1 MKKVDY
7 IHPIQIGELLRKR
20 RKELGLRLEDLAD
33 DFISPST
40 ISNIE
45 RGITYVNEEKVRYV
59 ADKLEVNLERIH
71 DLLAKEKQEE
81 EQIVLKL
88 AAIENMVDLMNPDK
102 GLEHLRKLEI
112 PGNHKLTGIVH
123 FLRGKVYLKKKNW
136 IKAQNHF
143 LEAIR
148 IMEQKEERSLTNIK
162 AASYHELSRIA
173 YINNDLSQALKY
185 IEEGIEY
192 FCEDGER
199 LYYKYI
205 LHISRIIYLNKA
217 ERLEEALRKI
227 ESLWQEMKEIESMD
241 MVLELYKVR
250 ISILIKLK
258 LFDEAIGYGKQG
270 IEAARINGK
279 TEQACELWLLNGQ
292 IYLAMKKWEEAENC
306 FLTVLNLQEKS
317 KTAPLKMCAKTNLGL
332 AYLEQKRWSEAEQI
346 LQEAIQLCQKSSGQ
360 SDLETFMA
368 LGECYFRQSRYKES
382 IPYFEKAQD
391 LAKKGADRERE
402 HKIIL
407 KLARCYE
414 RGNSEKFRQYVTKLY
429 EIEIAAE
436 EEWEFSAR
444 L

>member
-1 MKKVDY
+1 MDY

-88 AAIENMVDLMNPDK
+88 TAIENMVDLMNPDK
-102 GLEHLRKLEI
+102 GLEHLRKLEV
-112 PGNHKLTGIVH
+112 PGNHKLAGIVH

-136 IKAQNHF
+136 VKAQNHF

-162 AASYHELSRIA
+162 AASYYELSRIA
-173 YINNDLSQALKY
+173 YINNDLSQALGY
-185 IEEGIEY
+185 IEEGIEH
-192 FCEDGER
+192 FREDGER

-205 LHISRIIYLNKA
+205 LHIFRIIYLNKA
-217 ERLEEALRKI
+217 ERLEESLRKI
-227 ESLWQEMKEIESMD
+227 ESLWQKLKEIESVD

-258 LFDEAIGYGKQG
+258 LYDEAIGYARQG

-279 TEQACELWLLNGQ
+279 TEQACELWLLNGK
-292 IYLAMKKWEEAENC
+292 IYLAMKKWEEAVNC
-306 FLTVLNLQEKS
+306 FLTVLNLQEKL
-317 KTAPLKMCAKTNLGL
+317 KADPLKMYAKTYLGL
-332 AYLEQKRWSEAEQI
+332 AYLEQKRWPDAEQI

-360 SDLETFMA
+360 ADLETYMA
-368 LGECYFRQSRYKES
+368 LGECYFRQSRFKEA
-382 IPYFEKAQD
+382 IPYYEKAQD
-391 LAKKGADRERE
+391 LARRGADREGE

-414 RGNSEKFRQYVTKLY
+414 QEDPEKFRQYVTRLY
-429 EIEIAAE
+429 EIEIAVE
-436 EEWEFSAR
+436 EEREFSVQ

>member
-1 MKKVDY
+1 MDY

-33 DFISPST
+33 DFVSPST

-59 ADKLEVNLERIH
+59 ADKLEVDLERIH

-81 EQIVLKL
+81 EQIILKL
-88 AAIENMVDLMNPDK
+88 TAIENMVDLMNPDK

-112 PGNHKLTGIVH
+112 PGNHKLMGIVH
-123 FLRGKVYLKKKNW
+123 YLRGKVYLKKKNW
-136 IKAQNHF
+136 VKAQNHF

-173 YINNDLSQALKY
+173 YINNDLNQALGY
-185 IEEGIEY
+185 IEEGIEH
-192 FCEDGER
+192 FREDGER

-227 ESLWQEMKEIESMD
+227 ESLWQEIKEIESMD

-258 LFDEAIGYGKQG
+258 LYDEAIGYARQG

-279 TEQACELWLLNGQ
+279 TEQACELWLLNGK

-306 FLTVLNLQEKS
+306 FLTVLNLQEKL
-317 KTAPLKMCAKTNLGL
+317 KTDPLKMCAKTYLGL
-332 AYLEQKRWSEAEQI
+332 SYLEQKRWPEAEKI
-346 LQEAIQLCQKSSGQ
+346 LLEAIQLCQKSNQ
-360 SDLETFMA
+360 QEDLETYMA
-368 LGECYFRQSRYKES
+368 LGECYFRQSRFKEA
-382 IPYFEKAQD
+382 IPFYEKAQD
-391 LAKKGADRERE
+391 LARKGSDREGE

-414 RGNSEKFRQYVTKLY
+414 QEDTEKFRQYIIKLY
-429 EIEIAAE
+429 EIEIATE
-436 EEWEFSAR
+436 EGREFSVQI
-444 L
+444 